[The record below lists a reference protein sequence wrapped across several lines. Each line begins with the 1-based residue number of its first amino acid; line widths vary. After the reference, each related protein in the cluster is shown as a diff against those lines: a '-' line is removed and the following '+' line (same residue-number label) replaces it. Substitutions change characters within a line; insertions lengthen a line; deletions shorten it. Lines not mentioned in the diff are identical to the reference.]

1 MRNSFRAS
9 SDLVVMGTLP
19 VAAVGDV
26 DPVLALL
33 QAVHTVVVNARIAAK
48 AKRTALLEHI
58 GLSPADFAWY
68 QRVHA
73 PTGIDQA

>member
-33 QAVHTVVVNARIAAK
+33 QAVHRVVNAKIAAK
-48 AKRTALLEHI
+48 ARRTALLERI
-58 GLSPADFAWY
+58 GLSPSDFAWL